1 MRTPPNI
8 KKKKKGMMHVDIVE
22 RYEQRIC
29 NMYLQTHTNVSPD
42 KVKELVHKL
51 TVEKLRNIPCKMH
64 NNVTHEMIDT
74 SVIDMF
80 DWIDTHNP
88 IITGNG
94 TFFKQHAEYKS
105 PEIDMLEFLQKDRD
119 AKKADMY
126 NYKKGSIEYTNR
138 NVGQMNVKVVMNAD
152 YGGSGTTLS
161 PFYSCYIP
169 AATTASAKN
178 LTTTLIC
185 CLELMSGNDDQWAKL
200 NGINELLDMIF
211 IILREDVSDRD
222 MINDS
227 YTVDEVCN
235 WLVSKANNISLMD
248 VNMLKTYLHTLKPNE
263 LTKLMLAFNPR
274 LVLNRYLSGNVATC
288 MNYLKAHRID
298 INNMTKESIHA
309 AGYGVKAPEE
319 IAGEIEYIS
328 KVIVD
333 NCVYPFI
340 PNDAEVR
347 ANNMRNRLIVCVTDT
362 DSLMV
367 HFPHYIDDFQAR
379 VETHRDSCLIASA
392 FGMRLFIE
400 HVIPK
405 MVENITINCN
415 INDKYYRDKFIFKNE
430 YAFLCMA
437 LFAKKMYAES
447 MFVQEGKPR
456 NPHEIAVT
464 GLSFKKRNSAE
475 FLEPVMLDLYDRY
488 VLTNEHVDV
497 SGILDEVYALRSK
510 LQREIGDD
518 PSYYKVLSLKD
529 IGSYD
534 ASKVLPEQMRGAI
547 VWNNIMPDEEML
559 PMDRVIV
566 IPLSFELL
574 HKHANED
581 YRIAE
586 VLRISLID
594 NPKEKTDP
602 VICLPEYYHTIPDWI
617 KPVIDKE
624 YAIDKLL
631 SPIKQLLGL
640 FDVNIAETRGGI
652 LPSRMIFI

>member
-1 MRTPPNI
+1 
-8 KKKKKGMMHVDIVE
+8 MMYVDIVE
-22 RYEQRIC
+22 RYEQTIC
-29 NMYLQTHTNVSPD
+29 DMYLQTHTNVSPD
-42 KVKELVHKL
+42 EVKRLVHQL
-51 TVEKLRNIPCKMH
+51 TTEKLRNIPCRMH
-64 NNVTHEMIDT
+64 NNVKHEIVETSAID
-74 SVIDMF
+74 VF
-80 DWIDTHNP
+80 NWIDTHNP

-94 TFFKQHAEYKS
+94 TLFKQHAEYTS
-105 PEIDMLEFLQKDRD
+105 PEIGMIEFLQEDRD
-119 AKKADMY
+119 RKKDDMY
-126 NYKKGSIEYTNR
+126 TYEKGSIEYTNKYVAQG
-138 NVGQMNVKVVMNAD
+138 NIKVAMNAD

-185 CLELMSGNDDQWAKL
+185 CLELISGNDNKWARL
-200 NGINELLDMIF
+200 NNINELLDMIF
-211 IILREDVSDRD
+211 IVLHTDTSDRD

-235 WLVSKANNISLMD
+235 WLVSKANNISLAD
-248 VNMLKTYLHTLKPNE
+248 VKLLKAYLCTLPDAS

-288 MNYLKAHRID
+288 MSYLKAHRID
-298 INNMTKESIHA
+298 VNNMTKESIHA
-309 AGYGVKAPEE
+309 AGFGVKAPEE
-319 IAGEIEYIS
+319 IANEIEYIS

-347 ANNMRNRLIVCVTDT
+347 ANNMNTRKIVCVTDT

-367 HFPHYIDDFQAR
+367 HFAHFIDDFQAR
-379 VETHRDSCLIASA
+379 VENHRDSCLIASA
-392 FGMRLFIE
+392 FGMRLFID
-400 HVIPK
+400 HIIPR

-430 YAFLCMA
+430 FAFLCMA
-437 LFAKKMYAES
+437 LFAKKMYASS

-464 GLSFKKRNSAE
+464 GLSFKKRDSAE

-488 VLTNEHVDV
+488 VLTTEHVNV
-497 SGILDEVYALRSK
+497 GGILDEVYALRSK

-534 ASKVLPEQMRGAI
+534 ASKVLPAQMRGAI
-547 VWNNIMPDEEML
+547 VWNSIMPDEEML

-574 HKHANED
+574 HKYASTDPN
-581 YRIAE
+581 IAE
-586 VLRISLID
+586 VLRISLVD

-602 VICLPEYYHTIPDWI
+602 VICLPEYYHTIPEWI